1 MNQRADRNGYKID
14 SIIYNGYISSPEL
27 QSIQDQAIQSRTQ
40 MRLNNEIEKQKNE
53 LIDLKL
59 ESNNKRFGLESDLN
73 MLKCKFEQKLNDE
86 KKNSNIEKMKA
97 NHNNDLQIKDIE
109 LNVENEIK
117 LEEIML
123 NEDFLENLKKLNINI
138 NDYQLELAKS
148 KNKIDRLYQLVN

>member
-1 MNQRADRNGYKID
+1 MKQRADRNGYKID

-40 MRLNNEIEKQKNE
+40 LRLNNEIEKQKNE

-73 MLKCKFEQKLNDE
+73 MLKCKFEQQLNEE
-86 KKNSNIEKMKA
+86 KKNFNIEKMQAK
-97 NHNNDLQIKDIE
+97 HNSDSRIKDLE
-109 LNVENEIK
+109 LSAQNEIK
-117 LEEIML
+117 IDEIRL
-123 NEDFLENLKKLNINI
+123 NENYLESLKKLDINI